1 MKVIFYLIF
10 AILAVYLI
18 VVLFGIYLKNRGQ
31 KPLQKELT
39 TTDGWKF
46 ATNTSGRTI
55 AYIVFGELAPTNQ
68 VMITIH
74 GSGPEALC
82 EANFHRTEFLSLKV
96 KGIAISLPGYGY
108 TDENPGRIVKNWPQ
122 EDLAPVLDQEKV
134 TNFMIMGH
142 SQGTVHAM
150 AAAYQYPERCIG
162 MGLNAPLLSLTL
174 SNELGLKGAIG
185 SSGLYRTSSLKKNR
199 MGWYWTLLHIT
210 TVTLSPFLPVLLI
223 KKGMKDSKEAAT
235 IEEFG
240 ASMRRSVVRGV
251 NVWETALDVCYEW
264 GFDPREITCNNI
276 CIWHAADDT
285 WCPPEIG
292 RWMASYY
299 RAQSGVKVDFKQDN
313 LGYNH
318 FTYVTKQFLDPRYSM
333 TKTLLDQLKNTE

>member
-1 MKVIFYLIF
+1 MKVTFYFIFVVL
-10 AILAVYLI
+10 AIYLI
-18 VVLFGIYLKNRGQ
+18 VLCFGIYLKNRGQ
-31 KPLQKELT
+31 KPFQKELAA
-39 TTDGWKF
+39 TDGRKF
-46 ATNTSGRTI
+46 VTNTSGRTI
-55 AYIVFGELAPTNQ
+55 AYIVFGDLASTNQ

-74 GSGPEALC
+74 GSGPEALS
-82 EANFHRTEFLSLKV
+82 EANFHRDEFLSLKV

-108 TDENPGRIVKNWPQ
+108 TDENPGRIVKNWPK
-122 EDLAPVLDQEKV
+122 EDLEPVLEQEKV
-134 TNFMIMGH
+134 SSFMIMGH

-150 AAAYQYPERCIG
+150 AAAYHFPKRCLG
-162 MGLNAPLLSLTL
+162 MGLNAPLLSLAL

-210 TVTLSPFLPVLLI
+210 TVTLSPFLPVLLL

-235 IEEFG
+235 LKEFG
-240 ASMRRSVVRGV
+240 VSMRRSVVRGV

-264 GFDPREITCNNI
+264 GFDPREITCKNI

-292 RWMASYY
+292 RWLAGYY
-299 RAQSGVKVDFKQDN
+299 RSQPDVKVDFKHDN

-318 FTYVTKQFLDPRYSM
+318 LTYLTKRFLDPKNSM
-333 TKTLLDQLKNTE
+333 TKTLLDQVNEN